1 MLHVKRPPQ
10 HPPPGRPASASPGG
24 RASGVEAGSY
34 ADRLLYEKNGRF
46 SARVYNP
53 TRELGTYDTVVQA
66 ALAYARAMQETPEP
80 AA

>member
-1 MLHVKRPPQ
+1 MVRLPDAK
-10 HPPPGRPASASPGG
+10 GAGK
-24 RASGVEAGSY
+24 SGYKGV
-34 ADRLLYEKNGRF
+34 YEKNGRF

-80 AA
+80 ARRSA